1 MTKNRILGV
10 VWFVLIA
17 FTAWYVYKNLR
28 PGILR

>member
-1 MTKNRILGV
+1 MNKSKILGI

-28 PGILR
+28 PGVLS